1 MFTVSSLPGFKGEV
15 GAGGR
20 VAEEQLALGVLHHWD
35 QVARVYCTVLY
46 CIVLYCTLYRWPG
59 WGSPWCRGMWRP
71 GRCPT
76 RTSQA

>member
-46 CIVLYCTLYRWPG
+46 CTVLYCTVLYCIVLYYTRWPG
-59 WGSPWCRGMWRP
+59 WGSP
-71 GRCPT
+71 
-76 RTSQA
+76 